1 MISYPQLVYVAEDY
15 RKKIVGYVMGIMDEE
30 SMECHAHIVSVAV
43 FCTHRKLGL
52 ATKLMTLA
60 HNAMEVFGA
69 WYVCL
74 KVRKSKLE
82 AFQLYNQSL
91 GYIIHGIEDKYYADG
106 EDAYDMY
113 KPLRPKSDYQEQ
125 PHWCVLV
132 VEWEHEGNL
141 RNTTNRRVGAVSNK
155 KNEAVMQATIANGLT
170 HSTQFQLHPGSTD

>member
-1 MISYPQLVYVAEDY
+1 MISYPRLVYVVKDY

-30 SMECHAHIVSVAV
+30 SMECRAHIVSVAV
-43 FCTHRKLGL
+43 LRTHRKLGL

-125 PHWCVLV
+125 P
-132 VEWEHEGNL
+132 
-141 RNTTNRRVGAVSNK
+141 
-155 KNEAVMQATIANGLT
+155 
-170 HSTQFQLHPGSTD
+170 STVASSSS